1 MKMTLLTLCICSCV
15 FQIGLSQ
22 QKDLTAEQQLLSIF
36 KGHWTIEG
44 SESTYLEICDWIQ
57 GNHIQ
62 CLSTSKEK
70 EGTDSSISYLTYSA
84 SEKTYIYYGL
94 YGSGSSRT
102 LRGNWVTDKFV
113 LEGQRLT
120 ADKKTKWRVTI
131 KPINKDMHFMQEV
144 SVNDGP
150 WETNADFM
158 YKRVQ

>member
-1 MKMTLLTLCICSCV
+1 MKIPFLILCTCICA

-22 QKDLTAEQQLLSIF
+22 QQELTPEQQLLSMF
-36 KGHWTIEG
+36 KGQWTIEG
-44 SESTYLEICDWIQ
+44 SESTYLEVCDWIQ

-62 CLSTSKEK
+62 CLSTSKEE
-70 EGTDSSISYLTYSA
+70 EGTDKSISYLTYSA

-102 LRGNWVTDKFV
+102 LRGNWVTDKLI

-120 ADKKTKWRVTI
+120 TDRKTKWRVSI
-131 KPINKDMHFMQEV
+131 KPVDKDIHFMQEV
-144 SVNDGP
+144 SVNDGS

-158 YKRVQ
+158 YKRIQ